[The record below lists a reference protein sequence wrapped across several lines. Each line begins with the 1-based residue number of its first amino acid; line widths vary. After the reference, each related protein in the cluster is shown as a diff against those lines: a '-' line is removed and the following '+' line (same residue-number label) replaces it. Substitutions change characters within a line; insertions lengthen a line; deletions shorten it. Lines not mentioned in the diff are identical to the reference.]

1 MNVSI
6 YSRGHIH
13 IEIDPEMQVKA
24 CLEYAE
30 KNGHSIVAAYG
41 DLTEEECADFPA
53 FSWMMKKCKR
63 SRFEAI
69 LVYSPRCF
77 AETEDDF
84 LTKRE
89 QLYRKGIKVIFV
101 ENSPSFPGNEN
112 IEQKWCSFR
121 AFCKG
126 YLSYNIRRG
135 IYLARQC
142 KAAENDLQTTDEN
155 NLKKV
160 G

>member
-1 MNVSI
+1 MKTAI

-13 IEIDPEMQVKA
+13 IEINPEMQVKA

-30 KNGHSIVAAYG
+30 KNGHSVVAAYG
-41 DLTEEECADFPA
+41 DLAKGECTDFPA

-63 SRFEAI
+63 SNFEAI

-77 AETEDDF
+77 TETEDDF

-101 ENSPSFPGNEN
+101 EDYPSFPGNES
-112 IEQKWCSFR
+112 IEQEWCAFR

-135 IYLARQC
+135 IYLARQR
-142 KAAENDLQTTDEN
+142 KAAENNLQPTDEN
-155 NLKKV
+155 NLMKA